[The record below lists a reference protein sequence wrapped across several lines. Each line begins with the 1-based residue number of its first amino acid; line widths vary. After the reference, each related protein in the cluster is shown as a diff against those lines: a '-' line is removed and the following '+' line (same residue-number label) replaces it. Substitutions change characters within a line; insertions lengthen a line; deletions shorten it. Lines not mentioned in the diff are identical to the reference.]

1 MKLIGANV
9 SSATLSGVEYVQ
21 ANRKLFLGPTGQPD
35 LRDLAGAL
43 VVDALCLNAAPI
55 QVAQIDEW
63 FVVAAEQDWIRAETD
78 LSAYEAFHRVQ
89 IFHQRRQ
96 NSNRANVMIT
106 AFAKEVLT
114 VGPEGLTP
122 IKGDQTTL
130 KHAAA
135 MMEQAYP
142 GWRVVAF
149 RGLDP

>member
-1 MKLIGANV
+1 M
-9 SSATLSGVEYVQ
+9 SSAAVSGIEYVR
-21 ANRKLFLGPTGQPD
+21 ANRTVFLGPTGQPD

-55 QVAQIDEW
+55 QIAQIDEW

-78 LSAYEAFHRVQ
+78 LSPYEAFHRVQ
-89 IFHQRRQ
+89 IFHQHRR

-122 IKGDQTTL
+122 IKGDQTTFID
-130 KHAAA
+130 AAA
-135 MMEQAYP
+135 MMERAYP
-142 GWRVVAF
+142 GCRVVAF